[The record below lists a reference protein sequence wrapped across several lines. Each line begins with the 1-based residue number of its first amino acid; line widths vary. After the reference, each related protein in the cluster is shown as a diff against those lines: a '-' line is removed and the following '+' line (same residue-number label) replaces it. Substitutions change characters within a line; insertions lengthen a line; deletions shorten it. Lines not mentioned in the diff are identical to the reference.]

1 MSVEGERVRP
11 GPLRWLAYAY
21 GAGLPPRH
29 RTWVLHD
36 VTTRTWILRHVLRA
50 VIQFLPFA
58 VVLYVAL
65 PIDKGIALT
74 GIVMGLV
81 IGVLFSTAYV
91 ESNAEHRAI
100 KAGYPEGYAMEMRR
114 KLRPMG

>member
-1 MSVEGERVRP
+1 MIGEGKPVRP
-11 GPLRWLAYAY
+11 GPLRWLAYVY
-21 GAGLPPRH
+21 GAGLPPEH

-58 VVLYVAL
+58 IVIYLVLPV
-65 PIDKGIALT
+65 DKTITLT

-81 IGVLFSTAYV
+81 IGVIFSTAWV
-91 ESNAEHRAI
+91 EGNAEHRAI
-100 KAGYPEGYAMEMRR
+100 KAGYPEGYAMEVRR
-114 KLRPMG
+114 RLRAR